1 MLARAIVSPQF
12 VRGSFVLLAVVVIGT
27 SVRGA
32 DADDQAASPQEVFE
46 RRIVPIFKSPDPSSC
61 TQCHL
66 AGVDLKNYILPSHE
80 KTFLSL
86 RDQGLIDMEK
96 PEQSK
101 ILRLINMRE
110 TNQGGA
116 KGRYEK
122 GRNEKGRGDD
132 RRGADLIL
140 EKARRAEFEAFAAW
154 IKASAA
160 DPKLRAAPKLAKED
174 LAQPP
179 RPAEVIRHARKD
191 RLLES
196 FEQNIW
202 AMRFRCM
209 SCHIEGT
216 EQNKKLVAEHG
227 QRVAWMKAAGPEAT
241 LRYLVGAKG
250 LVNTKEPDKS
260 LLLLKP
266 LHDVENGGVEHGGG
280 KKFLYGDQGYKA
292 FRAWIEDYAKIVGD
306 QYAQAADLPKPASD
320 AKLFGSEIWFKL
332 TGTPDRWGD
341 KLLQVNIYAWDAK
354 AGAWEKEPIATSDR
368 QVAAKP
374 RLWQHTLT
382 LAASRDS
389 ELAKRWQREKPA
401 LPPGKYL
408 VKVYVDLE
416 GRASKDWQAAL
427 GEDEFVGQAEVT
439 SRWPEGY
446 GSMTVLDAGRL
457 KR

>member
-1 MLARAIVSPQF
+1 MCTLSSASAFCLVQRAVF
-12 VRGSFVLLAVVVIGT
+12 AAAVIGIP
-27 SVRGA
+27 SLCLGA
-32 DADDQAASPQEVFE
+32 DEPAASPQEVFE
-46 RRIVPIFKSPDPSSC
+46 RRIVPIFKSPNPSSC
-61 TQCHL
+61 TECHL
-66 AGVDLKNYILPSHE
+66 AGVDLKHYILSSHE

-86 RDQGLIDMEK
+86 RDQGLIDLDR

-101 ILRLINMRE
+101 ILKLINMRDTE
-110 TNQGGA
+110 QGRAKPRYQKAPPDGGRGA
-116 KGRYEK
+116 KAAGASLIHEK
-122 GRNEKGRGDD
+122 T
-132 RRGADLIL
+132 
-140 EKARRAEFEAFAAW
+140 RRAEYQAFAEW

-160 DPKLRAAPKLAKED
+160 DPKLRAAPKLASED

-196 FEQNIW
+196 FERNIW

-216 EQNKKLVAEHG
+216 EQNRKLVHEHG
-227 QRVAWMKAAGPEAT
+227 QRVSWMKAAGPEAT
-241 LRYLVGAKG
+241 MRYVLAAKG
-250 LVNTKEPDKS
+250 LVNAKEPDQS

-266 LHDVENGGVEHGGG
+266 LLEVEHGGG

-306 QYAQAADLPKPASD
+306 QYTRAADLPRPATD

-332 TGTPDRWGD
+332 TGTPSGWGD
-341 KLLQVNIYAWDAK
+341 KLLQVNIHAWDAK
-354 AGAWEKEPIATSDR
+354 AGKWEPQPIATSDR
-368 QVAAKP
+368 QVAAKL

-382 LAASRDS
+382 LAAPPGS

-408 VKVYVDLE
+408 VKVYVDLK
-416 GRASKDWQAAL
+416 GRAAKDWQAAL
-427 GEDEFVGQAEVT
+427 GDEELVGQAEVT

-446 GSMTVLDAGRL
+446 GSMTVLEARRL
-457 KR
+457 TR